1 VEQHREHQA
10 ERKVQLAHF
19 LIVEDKADSG
29 QAGEP
34 KGNAAGNINLEKGPK
49 YAEKKNCTG
58 RSSRE
63 NTYPRVTDRL
73 I

>member
-1 VEQHREHQA
+1 M
-10 ERKVQLAHF
+10 AHF

-34 KGNAAGNINLEKGPK
+34 KGNAAGNINLEKGPE
-49 YAEKKNCTG
+49 YTEKKDGAG

-63 NTYPRVTDRL
+63 NTYPRITDWL